1 MNKPTDQQRLIH
13 SLWQWVTA
21 VAWKETGHY
30 KDWIPADLQAELGNT
45 IITVDE
51 WLRTQTGS
59 GL

>member
-13 SLWQWVTA
+13 ALWHWLEA
-21 VAWKETGHY
+21 VNWQHY
-30 KDWIPADLQAELGNT
+30 RDQADWIPRDLDIELGNAL
-45 IITVDE
+45 ITVDE